1 MSLIKILVLACLI
14 AIVLS
19 LGSSLYYLVND
30 KGESKKMVK
39 ALTIR
44 VALSV
49 VLFILLLIAWSQGM
63 IEPHGI
69 QR

>member
-1 MSLIKILVLACLI
+1 MPLIKILVLACLI

-49 VLFILLLIAWSQGM
+49 ALFILLLIAWSQGM

-69 QR
+69 DR

>member
-49 VLFILLLIAWSQGM
+49 ALFILLLIAWSQGM

-69 QR
+69 ER